1 MCDCVCLSL
10 WRATADLVKTE
21 SAWKSGKLEPLPP
34 PKTTV
39 SLDNSI
45 RSGHKISRKTS
56 RRALLGQKKGTTNS
70 SGRWGRIDFDLK
82 TLETLEVLSPQCA
95 CVCVKHTGDSA
106 TETKTQHGRRLR
118 LLFSSQSALQLN
130 EAIYSGSFFARRI
143 M

>member
-21 SAWKSGKLEPLPP
+21 SAWRSGKLEPRPP

-39 SLDNSI
+39 PLDNSI
-45 RSGHKISRKTS
+45 RSGQKISTTCPS
-56 RRALLGQKKGTTNS
+56 WPKKRNNKFF
-70 SGRWGRIDFDLK
+70 WAQGRIDFGLK
-82 TLETLEVLSPQCA
+82 ILETLEILSRQCA
-95 CVCVKHTGDSA
+95 CVCVKHTGESA

-130 EAIYSGSFFARRI
+130 EAIYSSGFFAWRI